1 MISGILFFATL
12 LTVAGLLFRT
22 RAQMYNPNRS
32 LNFKWIVKPALILL
46 IGIFVSIFQPWVLD
60 RVDMG
65 NIGLKVN
72 LTGDA
77 RGLSDYKYKTGWV
90 SVNSWAETL
99 YEYPTSQRHV
109 DYEPQDVI
117 TKGGFPATIKPT
129 FNYALKVE
137 NIGDMFQNLKNPIE
151 VIEKSWLKTA
161 VIGAIN
167 DVANAWPVDSI
178 FNHREQ
184 FEASIMKEA
193 NRRCGKWFA
202 LSQLRTNIV
211 PPDPLKNA
219 IINKTKA
226 IQDAQAAMQQALV
239 ATALAQ
245 EKIAIARG
253 DSAEAV
259 ITASGKARANVIEAD
274 GEAQAMKL
282 KQKELSPL
290 YVDYTRA
297 LNWNGILPTTMLGNS
312 QALFNVK

>member
-1 MISGILFFATL
+1 MISTILFFTTL
-12 LTVAGLLFRT
+12 LVVGGLLFRT
-22 RAQMYNPNRS
+22 RSQMLNSNRS
-32 LNFKWIVKPALILL
+32 LNFKWLLKPALIL
-46 IGIFVSIFQPWVLD
+46 IVGIILTAAQPWTME

-72 LTGDA
+72 LTGDE

-90 SVNSWAETL
+90 SCNNWTEKL

-129 FNYALKVE
+129 FNYSLKVE
-137 NIGDMFQNLKNPIE
+137 NIGDMFQNLKSPIDI
-151 VIEKSWLKTA
+151 IEASWLKTA

-167 DVANAWPVDSI
+167 DVANSWPVDSI
-178 FNHREQ
+178 FNHREY

-193 NRRCGKWFA
+193 NKRCGKWFI
-202 LSQLRTNIV
+202 LSQLRTNII
-211 PPDPLKNA
+211 PPGPLKDA

-226 IQDAQAAMQQALV
+226 IQDAQAAMQEALV
-239 ATALAQ
+239 ADAVAQ
-245 EKIAIARG
+245 KKIAVAKG

-259 ITASGKARANVIEAD
+259 ILASGRARAVVMAAD

-282 KQKELSPL
+282 KQKELTQL
-290 YVDYTRA
+290 YVDYIRA
-297 LNWNGILPTTMLGNS
+297 TNWDGKMPTTVLGNS
-312 QALFNVK
+312 SALLNIK